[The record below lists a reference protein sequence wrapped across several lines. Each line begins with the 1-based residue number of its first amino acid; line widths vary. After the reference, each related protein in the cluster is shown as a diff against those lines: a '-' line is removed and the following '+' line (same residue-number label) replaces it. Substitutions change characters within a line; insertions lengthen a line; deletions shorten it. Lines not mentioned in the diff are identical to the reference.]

1 MDNTT
6 TQPRPELLQMADV
19 LAREK
24 GIDRDDVLQA
34 MEYAIARAGRSKY
47 GPQYDVRAT
56 IDRKTGEI
64 KMARYTTVVET
75 VEEEGAQ
82 ISLQDAH
89 KINPDLKLGDE
100 IVDPLPPMDFGRIAA
115 QTAKQVIVQKVRDA
129 ERVRQ
134 YNDFKVIF
142 NGGVES
148 KSSVK
153 SFKWLSVCDTSEI
166 EGGSL
171 KEQLQ
176 QSQEAI
182 NQLREQKKEEVK
194 QTVNAVKESAK
205 QTTEDIK
212 NQVQNV
218 KDSIDEIK
226 NLFKKNRR
234 GGGRFA
240 LLPSCYVSAALP
252 AEDVCEHQRSH
263 DCRVGL
269 DDESRSVH
277 I

>member
-1 MDNTT
+1 MENTT

-134 YNDFKVIF
+134 YNDFKDKATPGFFIICAI
-142 NGGVES
+142 
-148 KSSVK
+148 SSAPKYIIPVP
-153 SFKWLSVCDTSEI
+153 TNPII
-166 EGGSL
+166 E
-171 KEQLQ
+171 
-176 QSQEAI
+176 
-182 NQLREQKKEEVK
+182 NN
-194 QTVNAVKESAK
+194 TNAVLN
-205 QTTEDIK
+205 I
-212 NQVQNV
+212 
-218 KDSIDEIK
+218 
-226 NLFKKNRR
+226 L
-234 GGGRFA
+234 
-240 LLPSCYVSAALP
+240 
-252 AEDVCEHQRSH
+252 
-263 DCRVGL
+263 
-269 DDESRSVH
+269 
-277 I
+277 